1 MAFRRWADS
10 GSMLHAGWVF
20 ALEELAKGLLKSVC
34 FRVGEFTLRLNA
46 FRGKAIWELQRKIMY
61 LPVCVRSIWSD
72 PHGEIRGVGCE
83 SLLRASRP
91 ANNLGPLSTQA
102 TSSNGWLMVA

>member
-1 MAFRRWADS
+1 MAFRRQADS
-10 GSMLHAGWVF
+10 GPILYAGWVK

-72 PHGEIRGVGCE
+72 PHWENREVGSE
-83 SLLRASRP
+83 FQASKQSQAPIGTP
-91 ANNLGPLSTQA
+91 ATNDLG
-102 TSSNGWLMVA
+102 GLMVA